1 MVTVN
6 TELVHLVVTIAGV
19 VLGPIFLLVMKSI
32 VAEGIRKVENRLSGF
47 TLELE
52 KRLGKYEVDRMQH
65 ITESQTQHT
74 DHNRRLAFLESAYE
88 RINQKM
94 DTQKELLNKVAS
106 MAKAA
111 RLHQEP
117 RDANGD

>member
-1 MVTVN
+1 MDIQTIQLIVTVSA
-6 TELVHLVVTIAGV
+6 I

-74 DHNRRLAFLESAYE
+74 DHNRRLDFLEKAYD
-88 RINQKM
+88 RTNVKLDAQKN
-94 DTQKELLNKVAS
+94 LLNVVAT
-106 MAKAA
+106 MVKAIKPM
-111 RLHQEP
+111 QESSE
-117 RDANGD
+117 AIGD